1 MTNTEKLVLAGVGF
15 LGYRAYQKSEEEK
28 KLLTPSSSANQG
40 IGNGSA
46 LQRARQA
53 REAELQRQQQF
64 QRFRQGQSYVVPQV
78 TRTSSAALQQKQA
91 EAMAKEMAKEMKARE
106 YLAWQQRTAQL
117 QRQGW
122 IPYVG
127 KKKR

>member
-1 MTNTEKLVLAGVGF
+1 MTNTEMLVLAGVGF
-15 LGYRAYQKSEEEK
+15 WGYRAYQKSKEEK
-28 KLLTPSSSANQG
+28 LKTPSSSANQG

-91 EAMAKEMAKEMKARE
+91 EAMAKEMKARE